1 VAGAAAAA
9 VTRVEI
15 VPYSD
20 RWPGEF
26 AHVARRVRSVL
37 GERALRIDHIGSTA
51 VPGLAAKDRIDV
63 QISVADLSHANPLG
77 GAGFAELAPVSDHQ
91 PPGRSGRGDD
101 WHKRLFTTPDDLRCS
116 NVHVRL
122 EGRANQRYALL
133 FRDYLREHPAT
144 ASAYAELKRRLAAE
158 LRDVGRYADVKDPAC
173 DLIMVAAEDWAAAA
187 GWQPGVSD
195 A

>member
-1 VAGAAAAA
+1 M
-9 VTRVEI
+9 TRVEI

-20 RWPGEF
+20 RWPREF

-51 VPGLAAKDRIDV
+51 VPGLAAKDRIDIQV
-63 QISVADLSHANPLG
+63 SVGDLAHANQLG
-77 GAGFAELAPVSDHQ
+77 GAGFVEFAPVSDHER
-91 PPGRSGRGDD
+91 PGGHGGEED
-101 WHKRLFTTPDDLRCS
+101 WQKRLFTAPEDLRRS
-116 NVHVRL
+116 NIHVRL
-122 EGRANQRYALL
+122 DGRANQRYALL
-133 FRDYLREHPAT
+133 FRDYLRHHPSA

-173 DLIMVAAEDWAAAA
+173 DLIVVAAEDWAATT
-187 GWQPGVSD
+187 GWQAGPSD